1 MTLGFENRT
10 KAIAVGAVLV
20 VAVAVVVWELWPASS
35 SASAKTPVPNTGQ
48 GTTNGKKGSTVASTL
63 DPTLRFDLLKESEG
77 TKYEGSG
84 KNIFV
89 AAAEPIPQP
98 VAPPIIPQP
107 QVPQGP
113 PQPPPPP
120 PINLKFYGFA
130 AEQGGVKQIFLA
142 KDDAIFIA
150 KEGDIVDRR
159 YKVLHIYPM
168 AVEIE
173 DVLNNNIQQI
183 PLTQG

>member
-1 MTLGFENRT
+1 VTLGFENPK
-10 KAIAVGAVLV
+10 KAIAVAAVLV
-20 VAVAVVVWELWPASS
+20 VALAVVIWELWPAS
-35 SASAKTPVPNTGQ
+35 ASAKSPATRPVQ
-48 GTTNGKKGSTVASTL
+48 AASGKKGASVPSTL
-63 DPTLRFDLLKESEG
+63 DPTLRYDLLKESEG
-77 TKYEGSG
+77 TKYEGTG

-89 AAAEPIPQP
+89 AQMEIPQP
-98 VAPPIIPQP
+98 VNPGVTDHRPQQPPPP
-107 QVPQGP
+107 QVYT
-113 PQPPPPP
+113 PPPPP

-130 AEQGGVKQIFLA
+130 AEHGGVKQVFLA

-173 DVLNNNIQQI
+173 DVLTNNVQQI